1 MEYCREAVV
10 ESITVPLRLGH
21 SCRHIQP
28 LHAFDFNMYSW
39 EAGQVRYLSVALRPP
54 RLYIIAVGLEQLGEL
69 QLSGPAL
76 ALGCFTRWDHP
87 A

>member
-1 MEYCREAVV
+1 ME
-10 ESITVPLRLGH
+10 SLTVSLRLGH
-21 SCRHIQP
+21 PVIRPQLFRPLALDMDTRETNHVRFCPVVLASSWLHIVAVP
-28 LHAFDFNMYSW
+28 LED
-39 EAGQVRYLSVALRPP
+39 
-54 RLYIIAVGLEQLGEL
+54 LGKL